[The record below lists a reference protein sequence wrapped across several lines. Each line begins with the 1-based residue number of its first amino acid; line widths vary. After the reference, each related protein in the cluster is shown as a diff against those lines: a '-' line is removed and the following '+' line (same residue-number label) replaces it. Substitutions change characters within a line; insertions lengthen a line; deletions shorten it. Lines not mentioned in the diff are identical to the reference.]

1 MLISDLKDL
10 PILRTKPPQTNWKMK
25 ILLLIQHELLK
36 KEAVV
41 KIHIR
46 AVKIWN
52 LEIPLQKVLQVAV
65 SYIRG
70 IAKSRNKNKL
80 LLI

>member
-1 MLISDLKDL
+1 MLTPDPKHL
-10 PILRTKPPQTNWKMK
+10 PTWRTNPPQTNWKMR
-25 ILLLIQHELLK
+25 ILPLIQRELLK

-52 LEIPLQKVLQVAV
+52 LEIHLLKVLQVVV

-70 IAKSRNKNKL
+70 ITMNKSKNRL
-80 LLI
+80 LLN

>member
-10 PILRTKPPQTNWKMK
+10 PIWRIKPPQTNWKMK
-25 ILLLIQHELLK
+25 ILLLIQRELLK
-36 KEAVV
+36 KEVVV

-52 LEIPLQKVLQVAV
+52 LEIPSQKVLQVAV

-70 IAKSRNKNKL
+70 IAKSKSKIKL